1 MAVKKK
7 LGCGLKFCLGNTAS
21 YSLLKALEFIYIIQG
36 GGDRFS
42 VHCVTTITKAV
53 DLM

>member
-1 MAVKKK
+1 MAVKKTW
-7 LGCGLKFCLGNTAS
+7 LWLKFCLGNPAS
-21 YSLLKALEFIYIIQG
+21 YSLLKVLESKKYRIQG

-42 VHCVTTITKAV
+42 VHCVTTIAKAV